1 MVKPTHQRLFVL
13 PGPPMPEGM
22 PQRDLYA
29 MGRIASW
36 QRFADDTG
44 DEIRIVL
51 SVDSMEWRDTVRPMG
66 ECPDDLDFF

>member
-1 MVKPTHQRLFVL
+1 MGKAQDQRLFVL
-13 PGPPMPEGM
+13 PVLPMPEGV

-29 MGRIASW
+29 LGRIASW
-36 QRFADDTG
+36 QRFTDDAG

-51 SVDSMEWRDTVRPMG
+51 TVDSMEWRESVRPGG